1 MPGAQGEQG
10 PQSDVGPQGPAGP
23 EGRQGEGPAPA
34 GYTFVGTFDLAPSGA
49 PRGRP
54 MMMAV
59 DVYRRN

>member
-1 MPGAQGEQG
+1 MPGSLLFLPSGSA
-10 PQSDVGPQGPAGP
+10 
-23 EGRQGEGPAPA
+23 APA

-54 MMMAV
+54 IMMAV